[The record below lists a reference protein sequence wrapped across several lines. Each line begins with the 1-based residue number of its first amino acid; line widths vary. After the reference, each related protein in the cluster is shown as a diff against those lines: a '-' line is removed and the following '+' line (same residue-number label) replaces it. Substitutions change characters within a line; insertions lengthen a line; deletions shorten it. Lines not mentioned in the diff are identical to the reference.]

1 MPGLCVASDRAT
13 SYGVPV
19 AITDIHGDRFRAA
32 TAKLRVPG
40 MGTERVAPILAM
52 LIQFARPRRVL
63 EVGMGYTTPFLAAAL
78 VDVEQQVRAETE
90 ALVGKTKAYLDT
102 GIALDE
108 QWMNAEPALLAPG
121 FYRDQYRAT
130 LVAVDNLSIED
141 SSAPAVQGVLDE
153 LGLLD
158 RVSIVNA
165 DLHECRELLPED
177 FAPIDLAWV
186 DAWECL
192 YFFDHFW
199 DLINPDGGLVVMHYL
214 MTYPE
219 GETVLDYLAKVQ
231 RMRPGE
237 LEILN
242 LLEPHKLA
250 QNSLTVLR
258 RTTAGKAR
266 SYAEAGGDIAY
277 EEVREDAKAVSSRS
291 SASFL

>member
-1 MPGLCVASDRAT
+1 
-13 SYGVPV
+13 
-19 AITDIHGDRFRAA
+19 
-32 TAKLRVPG
+32 
-40 MGTERVAPILAM
+40 MGTELVAPILAM
-52 LIQFARPRRVL
+52 LVRFARPRRVL

-78 VDVEQQVRAETE
+78 AEVERQVRAEAQ
-90 ALVGKTKAYLDT
+90 ALAGKTQAYLDAE
-102 GIALDE
+102 IALDE
-108 QWMNAEPALLAPG
+108 QWLNAEPALLAPA

-158 RVSIVNA
+158 RVTIVNA
-165 DLHECRELLPED
+165 DLHDCRELLPED
-177 FAPIDLAWV
+177 FTPIDLAWV

-277 EEVREDAKAVSSRS
+277 EEVREDARAVLSPRS
-291 SASFL
+291 ESAL

>member
-1 MPGLCVASDRAT
+1 
-13 SYGVPV
+13 V
-19 AITDIHGDRFRAA
+19 AITDIHGDSFRAA
-32 TAKLRVPG
+32 VAKLQVPG
-40 MGTERVAPILAM
+40 MGTELVAPILSM

-78 VDVEQQVRAETE
+78 ADVEHRVRAEAE
-90 ALVGKTKAYLDT
+90 ALAGKTKAYLDAD
-102 GIALDE
+102 IALDE
-108 QWMNAEPALLAPG
+108 QWLNAEPALLAPG
-121 FYRDQYRAT
+121 FYQDPYRAT

-141 SSAPAVQGVLDE
+141 SSAPAVQGVLDD

-158 RVSIVNA
+158 RVTIVNA
-165 DLHECRELLPED
+165 DLHDCRELLPED

-231 RMRPGE
+231 RIRPGE

-266 SYAEAGGDIAY
+266 SYSEPGGDLAY
-277 EEVREDAKAVSSRS
+277 DEIREEAKEVSSRN
-291 SASFL
+291 SASDL

>member
-1 MPGLCVASDRAT
+1 M
-13 SYGVPV
+13 

-32 TAKLRVPG
+32 SAKLLIPG
-40 MGTERVAPILAM
+40 MGTELVAPILAM
-52 LIQFARPRRVL
+52 LVQFARPRRVL

-78 VDVEQQVRAETE
+78 ADVERQVRVEAE
-90 ALVGKTKAYLDT
+90 ALVGKTKAYLDDEV
-102 GIALDE
+102 ALDE
-108 QWMNAEPALLAPG
+108 RWVNAEPALLAPA
-121 FYRDQYRAT
+121 FYRDPYRAT
-130 LVAVDNLSIED
+130 LVAVDDLSIEE
-141 SSAPAVQGVLDE
+141 SSAPAVQGVLEE
-153 LGLLD
+153 LDLLD
-158 RVSIVNA
+158 RVTIVNA
-165 DLHECRELLPED
+165 DLHDCRELLPED

-199 DLINPDGGLVVMHYL
+199 DLINPHGGLVVMHYL

-219 GETVLDYLAKVQ
+219 GETILDYLAKVQ

-258 RTTAGKAR
+258 RTTAGKPR
-266 SYAEAGGDIAY
+266 SYSEPGGDLAY
-277 EEVREDAKAVSSRS
+277 EEIREDARAVSSRRS
-291 SASFL
+291 PSAL